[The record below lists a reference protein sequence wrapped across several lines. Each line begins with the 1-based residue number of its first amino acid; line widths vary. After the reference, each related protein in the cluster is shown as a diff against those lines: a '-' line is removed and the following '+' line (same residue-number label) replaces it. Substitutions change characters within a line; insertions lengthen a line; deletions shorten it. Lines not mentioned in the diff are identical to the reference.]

1 VQSEVKSLPLAYK
14 KVKHELK
21 KEIKSA
27 VKLRKII
34 AVILM
39 FSATLEI
46 WLVIG

>member
-1 VQSEVKSLPLAYK
+1 MQSEVKSLPLTYK

-21 KEIKSA
+21 KEMKSA
-27 VKLRKII
+27 VKLRQII

-46 WLVIG
+46 WLVMS